1 MIKYKWELNFMEVGI
16 MKMVIAIVQDDD
28 SLDLIDTLTD
38 KNFRVTKLAT
48 TGGFLKSG
56 NTTLLIG
63 VEKEKIDEVMGL
75 IKDVCEKRTE
85 VVASPSPLTGTP
97 GLYMQYPI
105 EVEVG
110 GATIF
115 VIDVDQF
122 IRI

>member
-1 MIKYKWELNFMEVGI
+1 

-28 SLDLIDTLTD
+28 ALDLIDALTEN
-38 KNFRVTKLAT
+38 KFRVTKLAT

-56 NTTLLIG
+56 NTTLMIG
-63 VEKEKIDEVMGL
+63 VDEKETDKVISIIKETCKKRNEV
-75 IKDVCEKRTE
+75 I
-85 VVASPSPLTGTP
+85 ASPAPITGAADM
-97 GLYMQYPI
+97 YMQYPI

-122 IRI
+122 VRV